1 MAIGMGYYPAGLG
14 EDWLGFLA
22 WLWWRFARAQPDS
35 SSLRL
40 PLRLQLGCFVGFLVG
55 CCVGVDWLV
64 VWCPG
69 HLVLF
74 ICWCVVAVSCRTGR
88 PLVSAVVQLDGI
100 DLRSFIAVC
109 CFLQET
115 VLPVCIGSVLWYW
128 MEGVTLCAWE
138 FCGWSVIFSILV
150 NRSRSDVLLWR
161 LMYLVLMHMHFFRA
175 VGLWVSA
182 AIQIGVPQIVAE
194 AWSCWW
200 VTTTG

>member
-1 MAIGMGYYPAGLG
+1 MVGRRLAGGGSWVGLLG
-14 EDWLGFLA
+14 
-22 WLWWRFARAQPDS
+22 
-35 SSLRL
+35 
-40 PLRLQLGCFVGFLVG
+40 LGCFVGFLVG
-55 CCVGVDWLV
+55 SCVGVDWLV

-100 DLRSFIAVC
+100 DLRSFFAVC
-109 CFLQET
+109 CFSQR
-115 VLPVCIGSVLWYW
+115 
-128 MEGVTLCAWE
+128 LC
-138 FCGWSVIFSILV
+138 C
-150 NRSRSDVLLWR
+150 RSRSDVLLWQ
-161 LMYLVLMHMHFFRA
+161 LMYLMLMHMLFFRA